1 MKQDLQMKPN
11 PPPAG
16 LAAQSGPEPVRR
28 SLLVIIAAILLSV
41 CVWAGLSVWKR
52 GRPERSRPDETVAPQ
67 ETTAAKGKAAV
78 QIPEPVAPEAPASV
92 PETKARLVVEPAPV
106 LTAPPPALA
115 PAPKVSRPEPSV
127 YTRQL
132 VAALT
137 NLDFKAGPLTPEKAA
152 EWRQAL
158 QQLTQQGAAAVP
170 AIREFLERNRDIDF
184 TAANAGNALGE
195 PSLRF
200 ALFDALQQIGG
211 PEAQALAAQTLQTT
225 ADPREIALLAKN
237 LEQQAP
243 DQYRQAAVDAA
254 RAALAMA
261 AEGKLGG
268 RDVGPL
274 FGVLQQYG
282 GADVL
287 PDLERATGQWR
298 YYAAIALAGLPDGA
312 GVPSLIQM
320 VEDPNGAAK
329 GGRQAALQMLAEVS
343 PQYPA
348 ASAALIEQAK
358 LNQIPNA
365 TWINISEVLAGHSY
379 QIGGPETDSGGTGSG
394 SNFKSYHLE
403 FGNQNFFSS
412 PNSTVLNTDQINQR
426 VSLIDQ
432 LLAVN
437 SNATAAE
444 LLQRSRASLV
454 ALLPK

>member
-1 MKQDLQMKPN
+1 MKQNLEMKQDR
-11 PPPAG
+11 PPAG
-16 LAAQSGPEPVRR
+16 LAAQTGPEPVRR
-28 SLLVIIAAILLSV
+28 SLVVIITAILLGV

-52 GRPERSRPDETVAPQ
+52 PGEAVAPQ
-67 ETTAAKGKAAV
+67 QTTAAKGKAAV
-78 QIPEPVAPEAPASV
+78 QNPEMVAPDASASV
-92 PETKARLVVEPAPV
+92 PETRAHLVVEPAPV
-106 LTAPPPALA
+106 LTAPPALA
-115 PAPKVSRPEPSV
+115 PAPTVSRPEPSV

-184 TAANAGNALGE
+184 TAANAGGALGE

-200 ALFDALQQIGG
+200 ALFDALKQIGG
-211 PEAQALAAQTLQTT
+211 PEAQALAAQTLQST

-237 LEQQAP
+237 LDQQAP

-254 RAALAMA
+254 RAALVMA

-282 GADVL
+282 GADVV

-348 ASAALIEQAK
+348 ASAALLEQAK

-379 QIGGPETDSGGTGSG
+379 QIGGPEADSAGAASG
-394 SNFKSYHLE
+394 SNIKSYHLE

-437 SNATAAE
+437 SNATATE

>member
-1 MKQDLQMKPN
+1 MKQNLQLKQSPQ
-11 PPPAG
+11 AG
-16 LAAQSGPEPVRR
+16 GPAAQTGPEPVRR
-28 SLLVIIAAILLSV
+28 SLVVIIAVVLLGV

-52 GRPERSRPDETVAPQ
+52 PGEAGAPQ
-67 ETTAAKGKAAV
+67 PTTVAKGKAVV
-78 QIPEPVAPEAPASV
+78 QNPETLAPETSASAPES
-92 PETKARLVVEPAPV
+92 KARLVVEPAPV
-106 LTAPPPALA
+106 LTAPPALA
-115 PAPKVSRPEPSV
+115 PAPAGSRPEPSV

-152 EWRQAL
+152 EWRQGL

-184 TAANAGNALGE
+184 TAANAGSALGE

-200 ALFDALQQIGG
+200 ALFDALKQIGG

-225 ADPREIALLAKN
+225 ADPREIALLAKS
-237 LEQQAP
+237 LDQQAP

-261 AEGKLGG
+261 AEGKLAG

-282 GADVL
+282 GAEVV

-298 YYAAIALAGLPDGA
+298 YYAAITLAGLPDGA

-348 ASAALIEQAK
+348 ASAALLEQAK

-379 QIGGPETDSGGTGSG
+379 QIGGPEADSAGTGSG
-394 SNFKSYHLE
+394 SNLKSYHLE

-432 LLAVN
+432 LLAMN

-444 LLQRSRASLV
+444 LLLRSRASLV

>member
-1 MKQDLQMKPN
+1 MKQNLEMKQN
-11 PPPAG
+11 RPPTA
-16 LAAQSGPEPVRR
+16 LAEQTGPEPVRR
-28 SLLVIIAAILLSV
+28 SLVVIITAILLGV

-52 GRPERSRPDETVAPQ
+52 PGEAVAPQ
-67 ETTAAKGKAAV
+67 QTTAAKGKAAV
-78 QIPEPVAPEAPASV
+78 QNPEMVAPDAPASV

-106 LTAPPPALA
+106 LTAPPALA
-115 PAPKVSRPEPSV
+115 PAPTVSRPEPSV

-137 NLDFKAGPLTPEKAA
+137 NLDFKAGPLTPEKTAA
-152 EWRQAL
+152 WRQAL

-184 TAANAGNALGE
+184 TAANAGSALGE
-195 PSLRF
+195 SSLRF
-200 ALFDALQQIGG
+200 ALFDALKQIGG

-237 LEQQAP
+237 LDQQAP

-261 AEGKLGG
+261 AEGKLAG

-282 GADVL
+282 GADVV

-348 ASAALIEQAK
+348 ASAALLDQAK

-379 QIGGPETDSGGTGSG
+379 QIGGPEADSAGTGSG

-437 SNATAAE
+437 ANATAAE
-444 LLQRSRASLV
+444 LLQRSRASLA

>member
-1 MKQDLQMKPN
+1 M
-11 PPPAG
+11 
-16 LAAQSGPEPVRR
+16 
-28 SLLVIIAAILLSV
+28 
-41 CVWAGLSVWKR
+41 
-52 GRPERSRPDETVAPQ
+52 
-67 ETTAAKGKAAV
+67 
-78 QIPEPVAPEAPASV
+78 

-106 LTAPPPALA
+106 PTAA
-115 PAPKVSRPEPSV
+115 PATATAAPTVSRPEPSV

-137 NLDFKAGPLTPEKAA
+137 NLDFKAGPLTPEKTA

-184 TAANAGNALGE
+184 TAANAGSALGE

-200 ALFDALQQIGG
+200 ALFDALKQIGG

-237 LEQQAP
+237 LDQQAP

-274 FGVLQQYG
+274 FEVLQQYG
-282 GADVL
+282 GAGVV

-348 ASAALIEQAK
+348 ASTALIEQAK

-379 QIGGPETDSGGTGSG
+379 QIGSPEADGAGTGSG
-394 SNFKSYHLE
+394 SNIKSYHLE

-412 PNSTVLNTDQINQR
+412 PNPAVLNTDQINQR